1 MSRRDKYSD
10 YDNYLAIKMRQLNCC
25 TIKGDQGDV
34 GPIGPKGLKGAQGA
48 TGAQGAQG
56 QKGDAG
62 DGIDLAN
69 WIFAVDDPID
79 SLSKS
84 TLTNGTFKVNNGNDP
99 SFNQVTNIEISTTD
113 ICGNDMTN
121 WLALAKQ
128 GDTIKLLDITSANR
142 YYYYTLNTNDSSGN
156 SLITA
161 STFDDVVRSNV
172 SDIFYK

>member
-79 SLSKS
+79 SQSIS
-84 TLTNGTFKVNNGNDP
+84 TAVASGTFKVNNGN
-99 SFNQVTNIEISTTD
+99 
-113 ICGNDMTN
+113 
-121 WLALAKQ
+121 
-128 GDTIKLLDITSANR
+128 R
-142 YYYYTLNTNDSSGN
+142 
-156 SLITA
+156 
-161 STFDDVVRSNV
+161 
-172 SDIFYK
+172 

>member
-1 MSRRDKYSD
+1 MSRRDRYSN

-79 SLSKS
+79 
-84 TLTNGTFKVNNGNDP
+84 KVRKVHKVPKVLWVHKVILDQLGLPVNME
-99 SFNQVTNIEISTTD
+99 VTVMMVLED
-113 ICGNDMTN
+113 Q
-121 WLALAKQ
+121 K
-128 GDTIKLLDITSANR
+128 ANPG
-142 YYYYTLNTNDSSGN
+142 LEVM
-156 SLITA
+156 LI
-161 STFDDVVRSNV
+161 
-172 SDIFYK
+172 